1 MKLPLRHFF
10 LPAWLPVL
18 GAAFSLLSASGAEV
32 SIQPGPGA
40 NDGSDTGGPE
50 DGKDAALFDPSIGV
64 VNSGATDW
72 LAIFNSPCNVGQ
84 LNGFLRFDTENLPKT
99 SISKVEVRL
108 YCQVYFNGAG
118 WPWPTNPVVGVARVL
133 EGWDEMTVSA
143 GAFPASSPTTLDPK
157 TITVTGGTGS
167 PFVEFEDWLS
177 FDITDLYLDW
187 ISGAAENHGI
197 AFRVDNEYCANGNLL
212 VAASSDHGDT
222 SKRPVLVV
230 TTSES
235 PGTVGPKASIQ
246 PMSRFPATKVGRKSP
261 SQMVR
266 VLNSGDGNLSIASV
280 SASGPAAKDF
290 LIRPPSKATVLPG
303 TTSEIKIQFKPRA
316 RGIRRAFL
324 ILKSNAPTERAAIL
338 GKGVK

>member
-1 MKLPLRHFF
+1 MKHPLRHRV
-10 LPAWLPVL
+10 LSALLPVL
-18 GAAFSLLSASGAEV
+18 GAAFSLLPASGAEV

-50 DGKDAALFDPSIGV
+50 DGKDAALFDPAIGV

-118 WPWPTNPVVGVARVL
+118 SPWTTNPVVGVARVL
-133 EGWDEMTVSA
+133 EEWDEMTVSSE
-143 GAFPASSPTTLDPK
+143 AFPASSATTLDPK

-187 ISGAAENHGI
+187 IAGVAENHGI

-212 VAASSDHGDT
+212 VAASSDHADA
-222 SKRPVLVV
+222 SKRPMLVV
-230 TTSES
+230 TTTETS
-235 PGTVGPKASIQ
+235 GPKASIR
-246 PMSRFPATKVGRKSP
+246 PVPRFPPTKLGRKSA
-261 SQMVR
+261 SQVVR
-266 VLNSGDGNLSIASV
+266 IRNAGGEDLLIASV
-280 SASGPAAKDF
+280 SAAGRAAKDF
-290 LIRPPSKATVLPG
+290 LIRPPSKAAILPG
-303 TTSEIKIQFKPRA
+303 ATSDFKMQFKPRA
-316 RGIRRAFL
+316 RGMRRAFL
-324 ILKSNAPTERAAIL
+324 IVKSNAPSARVAVS
-338 GKGVK
+338 GKCVE